1 MLLLILMRRHPE
13 SVTKH
18 RAEKAALAV
27 AQREKTYSLLMLN
40 HMHTHSLY
48 LKKALK
54 FIDKLC

>member
-1 MLLLILMRRHPE
+1 MLLLILMRRHPK

-27 AQREKTYSLLMLN
+27 AQREKTYSLLTLN

-48 LKKALK
+48 LKKS
-54 FIDKLC
+54 FEIF